1 MNADLWDLE
10 DVGAGPRQVRVY
22 AAVASGPGCPEAF
35 AACPRDLAGRHSVK
49 RRVRRAACGV
59 RWRA

>member
-22 AAVASGPGCPEAF
+22 MAVACGPACPEAF
-35 AACPRDLAGRHSVK
+35 AARCANS
-49 RRVRRAACGV
+49 RAIWQGATL
-59 RWRA
+59 